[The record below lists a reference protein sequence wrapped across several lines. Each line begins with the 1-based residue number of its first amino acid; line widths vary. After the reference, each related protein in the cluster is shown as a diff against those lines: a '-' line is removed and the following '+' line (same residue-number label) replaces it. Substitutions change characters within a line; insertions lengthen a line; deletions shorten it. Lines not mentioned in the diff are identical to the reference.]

1 MKSVEAIRNEE
12 ISDWTTNAAFY
23 VGDDESPLMQE
34 LAMRRDRYFNLRPGD
49 RVLDLGCG
57 SGAVVAR
64 LRKCGVDVV
73 GVDYAEAMV
82 DVARQAYGLGDRVCR
97 MDATDLRFESNS
109 FDVVLANGVLHH
121 LMVQD
126 QLDGALSEVHRVLRP
141 GGRLCCF
148 DRNGSFASAALT
160 YLCVNVKEALRVL
173 TRRQRFA
180 SCASRNE
187 IPFGG
192 PRDLKRIERAGFS
205 LHERMD
211 VSTVPFF
218 LSVVTMN
225 ATQYF
230 VSERLRRFV
239 EAKLQRSMSWIDGRV
254 NWRWLSIEQFAV
266 FHKCA
271 PATAMTAA
279 ARDESTTPTQMIAA
293 AV

>member
-1 MKSVEAIRNEE
+1 MDAIREE
-12 ISDWTTNAAFY
+12 EYTDWTTNAAFY

-34 LAMRRDRYFNLRPGD
+34 LAMRRDRYFDLRPGD

-82 DVARQAYGLGDRVCR
+82 DVARETYGLGDKVRR
-97 MDATDLRFESNS
+97 MDATDLQFESNS

-121 LMVQD
+121 LTVQE
-126 QLDGALSEVHRVLRP
+126 QLDGALSEVHRILRP

-160 YLCVNVKEALRVL
+160 HLCVNVKEALRVL
-173 TRRQRFA
+173 TRRERFA

-187 IPFGG
+187 ISFGA

-230 VSERLRRFV
+230 LSERLRRFA
-239 EAKLQRSMSWIDGRV
+239 EAKLQRSMSWIDGCL
-254 NWRWLSIEQFAV
+254 NWRWLSIEQFVIFHRCASVAV
-266 FHKCA
+266 MMMPA
-271 PATAMTAA
+271 P
-279 ARDESTTPTQMIAA
+279 EQSTTPNQVSPA